1 MDIVKD
7 EGMIGKLSDKVI
19 LITGASAGIG
29 VETAHALHATG
40 AHLFLTTRDVQKGQ
54 KVVDTILAEKVPT
67 GGKVEL
73 IQLKLDDL
81 QSVRE
86 CAAAFLQRSKQLNIL
101 ILNAGIMACPDSRT
115 KDGFETQFGTN
126 HLGHFLL
133 FELLKET
140 LLASSTPAFNSR
152 VVSLSS
158 SGHRQSPILFD
169 DLDLSKGGY
178 EPFKAYGQSKTAN
191 IYLANEIERRY
202 GSQGLHATSVMPG
215 GIFTELARHV
225 VITDPA
231 FVERLMKSDVVKKVM
246 KNAEQGAA
254 TTVCAA
260 IGKEWEGK
268 GGKYLEDCRVAPAT
282 DPSNTVP
289 MAPGYAD
296 HAYDEAAAQKLW
308 DVSLQLVG
316 LENGE

>member
-1 MDIVKD
+1 
-7 EGMIGKLSDKVI
+7 L
-19 LITGASAGIG
+19 
-29 VETAHALHATG
+29 
-40 AHLFLTTRDVQKGQ
+40 
-54 KVVDTILAEKVPT
+54 
-67 GGKVEL
+67 
-73 IQLKLDDL
+73 
-81 QSVRE
+81 
-86 CAAAFLQRSKQLNIL
+86 LQRSKQLNIL